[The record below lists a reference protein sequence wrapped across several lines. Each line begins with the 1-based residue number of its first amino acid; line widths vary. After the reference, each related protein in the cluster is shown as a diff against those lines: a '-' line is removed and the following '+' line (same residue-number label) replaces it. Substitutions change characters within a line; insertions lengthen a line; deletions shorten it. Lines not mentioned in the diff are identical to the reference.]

1 MDPKREGEGAAGE
14 LTGVLRHVRR
24 SARRLSLGALAGVAG
39 AILCAVVTL
48 VVACGGSGGS
58 AVVERVDRD
67 AHAPQRTTV
76 AAGVSAET
84 LQHPAA
90 GADDGRVRSRVG
102 FRTRRQL
109 QEHFAKHGAEFG
121 GISPQEYL
129 RAAQTLR
136 DAPVGGSVEEI
147 RRADGTV
154 SRFDRSTGAFIAFD
168 ADGTIRTFFKPNA
181 GESYFRRQA
190 TRAH

>member
-1 MDPKREGEGAAGE
+1 M
-14 LTGVLRHVRR
+14 LRYIRRPARRR
-24 SARRLSLGALAGVAG
+24 SFGALAGVAG
-39 AILCAVVTL
+39 AILCTVVSL

-58 AVVERVDRD
+58 AVVERADREP
-67 AHAPQRTTV
+67 HAPQRTTV
-76 AAGVSAET
+76 TAGVSAET
-84 LQHPAA
+84 PQHPVAVA
-90 GADDGRVRSRVG
+90 GDGRVRSSIG
-102 FRTRRQL
+102 FRTRRQF

-121 GISPQEYL
+121 RITPQEFL

-190 TRAH
+190 MRAH

>member
-1 MDPKREGEGAAGE
+1 M
-14 LTGVLRHVRR
+14 LRRVRHP
-24 SARRLSLGALAGVAG
+24 ARRRPFGAIIGVAA
-39 AILCAVVTL
+39 AILCAVVSL
-48 VVACGGSGGS
+48 LVACGGSGGS
-58 AVVERVDRD
+58 AVPERANRD
-67 AHAPQRTTV
+67 AQAPQRTTV

-84 LQHPAA
+84 PQQPTAR
-90 GADDGRVRSRVG
+90 ADDGGVRSRVG

-121 GISPQEYL
+121 RITRQEYL
-129 RAAQTLR
+129 RAAQKLR
-136 DAPVGGSVEEI
+136 DAPVGGNVEEI

-154 SRFDRSTGAFIAFD
+154 SRFDRSSGAFIAFD

>member
-1 MDPKREGEGAAGE
+1 MLHR
-14 LTGVLRHVRR
+14 VRR
-24 SARRLSLGALAGVAG
+24 PARRRSVGAYLGVAG
-39 AILCAVVTL
+39 AILCAVLSL

-67 AHAPQRTTV
+67 AHAAQRTTV

-84 LQHPAA
+84 LRHATA
-90 GADDGRVRSRVG
+90 GADDGRVRSRIG
-102 FRTRRQL
+102 FRTRRQF
-109 QEHFAKHGAEFG
+109 QEHYAKHGAEFG
-121 GISPQEYL
+121 GITAQEYV
-129 RAAQTLR
+129 RAAQALR
-136 DAPVGGSVEEI
+136 DAPVGGSIEEI

>member
-1 MDPKREGEGAAGE
+1 M
-14 LTGVLRHVRR
+14 LRLVHRLARRR
-24 SARRLSLGALAGVAG
+24 SFGALVGVAG
-39 AILCAVVTL
+39 AIFCVVVSL

-58 AVVERVDRD
+58 AVADRVDRD
-67 AHAPQRTTV
+67 AHAPLRTTV
-76 AAGVSAET
+76 AAGVSAES
-84 LQHPAA
+84 LQRPAA
-90 GADDGRVRSRVG
+90 GATDARVRSGLG
-102 FRTRRQL
+102 FRGRRQL

-121 GISPQEYL
+121 RITAQEYL
-129 RAAQTLR
+129 RAAQRLR

>member
-1 MDPKREGEGAAGE
+1 M
-14 LTGVLRHVRR
+14 LRRVRR
-24 SARRLSLGALAGVAG
+24 SAPRRSFGGPVGVAG
-39 AILCAVVTL
+39 AILCAVVSL

-58 AVVERVDRD
+58 AVVERVDRN

-84 LQHPAA
+84 LQRPTAA
-90 GADDGRVRSRVG
+90 ATDGRVRSRIG

-121 GISPQEYL
+121 RITPQEYL

-136 DAPVGGSVEEI
+136 DAPAGGSIEEI

>member
-1 MDPKREGEGAAGE
+1 MLHRARHAAP
-14 LTGVLRHVRR
+14 RR
-24 SARRLSLGALAGVAG
+24 SFGAFAGVAG
-39 AILCAVVTL
+39 AMLAAVVAL
-48 VVACGGSGGS
+48 FAACGGSGGS
-58 AVVERVDRD
+58 AVAERVDRA

-84 LQHPAA
+84 LQHPAV
-90 GADDGRVRSRVG
+90 GAADGRVRSRVG
-102 FRTRRQL
+102 FRTRRQF

-121 GISPQEYL
+121 RITPQEYL

-136 DAPVGGSVEEI
+136 DAPVGGSIEEI

-190 TRAH
+190 TRDH

>member
-1 MDPKREGEGAAGE
+1 M
-14 LTGVLRHVRR
+14 LRPARH
-24 SARRLSLGALAGVAG
+24 SARRRSFGALAGVAG
-39 AILCAVVTL
+39 AVLCAVLSL

-58 AVVERVDRD
+58 AVVERIDRD

-76 AAGVSAET
+76 ASGVSAET

-90 GADDGRVRSRVG
+90 RADDGRVRSGIG

-121 GISPQEYL
+121 RITMQEYL

-147 RRADGTV
+147 RRTDGTV
-154 SRFDRSTGAFIAFD
+154 SRFDRSTGAFIAYD

>member
-1 MDPKREGEGAAGE
+1 M
-14 LTGVLRHVRR
+14 LRLVHRLARRR
-24 SARRLSLGALAGVAG
+24 SFGALVGVAG
-39 AILCAVVTL
+39 AIFCAVVSL

-67 AHAPQRTTV
+67 ARAPQRTTV

-84 LQHPAA
+84 PQQPAVRA
-90 GADDGRVRSRVG
+90 GDGGVRSRIG

-121 GISPQEYL
+121 RITQQEYL
-129 RAAQTLR
+129 RAAQRLR

>member
-1 MDPKREGEGAAGE
+1 MLHR
-14 LTGVLRHVRR
+14 VRHA
-24 SARRLSLGALAGVAG
+24 ARRRSLGALAGVAG
-39 AILCAVVTL
+39 AMLAAVVAL
-48 VVACGGSGGS
+48 FVACGGSGGS
-58 AVVERVDRD
+58 AAVDRD
-67 AHAPQRTTV
+67 TRAPQRTAV
-76 AAGVSAET
+76 VSASAET
-84 LQHPAA
+84 LQHPTVA
-90 GADDGRVRSRVG
+90 ADDGRVRSRIG

-121 GISPQEYL
+121 RITQQEYL

>member
-1 MDPKREGEGAAGE
+1 M
-14 LTGVLRHVRR
+14 LRPVHRLARRR
-24 SARRLSLGALAGVAG
+24 SFGALVGVAG
-39 AILCAVVTL
+39 AILCAVVSL

-58 AVVERVDRD
+58 AVVERADRD
-67 AHAPQRTTV
+67 AHAPLQTTV
-76 AAGVSAET
+76 AAGASAES
-84 LQHPAA
+84 LQRPTAR
-90 GADDGRVRSRVG
+90 ADDGRVRSGIG

-121 GISPQEYL
+121 RITAQEYL

-154 SRFDRSTGAFIAFD
+154 SRFDRATGAFIAFD

>member
-1 MDPKREGEGAAGE
+1 MLPRARR
-14 LTGVLRHVRR
+14 TVRR
-24 SARRLSLGALAGVAG
+24 RALVGVTG
-39 AILCAVVTL
+39 AILCAVLSL

-58 AVVERVDRD
+58 AVAERVGRD
-67 AHAPQRTTV
+67 AHAQQRTTV

-84 LQHPAA
+84 PQQATVR
-90 GADDGRVRSRVG
+90 ADDGGVRSRIG

-121 GISPQEYL
+121 RITRQEYL

-136 DAPVGGSVEEI
+136 DAPVGGSIEEI

-190 TRAH
+190 TRVH